1 MGVLLERI
9 AAAEHR
15 FLWVEDTE
23 YAALLLAGGASPWFD
38 AAAYVAWRRTAQGL
52 FKSDVIAL
60 SVGPMFAAWVD
71 ADPALRAAMGAKR
84 RVNFPLKTLL
94 AAQTLRRQ
102 AGEMLAGLRSTAAQ
116 LPLAMVCPSPRAWLQ
131 DAYRFAFGESAPEV
145 GEDEV
150 DTATL
155 HCADFLREFGSSG
168 IDSVLLEESPS
179 SEPAAAEELAW
190 YRSVLNVGAHY
201 RWDTG
206 LRMAGDRYAG
216 TDVPGFDYC
225 IAARPLRAP
234 CTGIAIAED
243 FWSGAAPCDLVADFH
258 FVRIPPGTAPETV
271 LDRLAQLR
279 AS

>member
-1 MGVLLERI
+1 MGALLERI

-15 FLWVEDTE
+15 FLWVEDAE
-23 YAALLLAGGASPWFD
+23 YAAALLAGGAAPWFD

-60 SVGPMFAAWVD
+60 SVGPMFAAWVA
-71 ADPALRAAMGAKR
+71 ADPALRAAMGARR

-94 AAQTLRRQ
+94 AAETLRRQ

-116 LPLAMVCPSPRAWLQ
+116 LPLAIVCPSPRAWLQ
-131 DAYRFAFGESAPEV
+131 DAYRLAFGEAAPEV

-155 HCADFLREFGSSG
+155 HCADFLREFGSGG

-179 SEPAAAEELAW
+179 SEPAAADELAW

-201 RWDTG
+201 RWDMG

-225 IAARPLRAP
+225 IAPAPRGAP
-234 CTGIAIAED
+234 CTGIAISED
-243 FWSGAAPCDLVADFH
+243 FWSGAAPGSLDSDFR